1 MFAHPIAWTASDPS
15 RLHHPSEGLTSGIER
30 ARSSY
35 HKCRAVP
42 CRAVPCRAVPCR
54 AVPCRAVPCRAVPC
68 RAVPCRA
75 VPCRA
80 VPCRAVPCR
89 AVPCRAVPCRAVP
102 CRAVPCRAVPCRA
115 VPCRAV
121 PCRAV
126 PCRAVPRMPPAR
138 AEVAQ
143 RVDPARYRVSRPAAH
158 RHGPV
163 TPCRSIPDARRRLRA
178 RRSPMRPGQLVPAP
192 DWFRESAIRVGRPAA
207 CAAIQNCFPS
217 CCAVS

>member
-1 MFAHPIAWTASDPS
+1 MSGVRSGGSLGVVGAASESGCMFAHPIAWTASDPS

-35 HKCRAVP
+35 HK
-42 CRAVPCRAVPCR
+42 
-54 AVPCRAVPCRAVPC
+54 C